1 MNKFA
6 SCLAELE
13 KIALLERL
21 VRLGATPIPGTPKLL
36 MKNRSPAELKALQ
49 GAVETG
55 WNKRVTD
62 PIMRMAEGPLR
73 RLPAGKLQNGARWVA
88 KQVAEDP
95 VGMGLANAIPIP
107 GATLAYQGVK
117 RGLERVI
124 DRVAPLG

>member
-1 MNKFA
+1 MSKFA

-36 MKNRSPAELKALQ
+36 MKNRSPAELKSLQ
-49 GAVETG
+49 GAVESA
-55 WNKRVTD
+55 WNSRVTN
-62 PIMRMAEGPLR
+62 PIMRAAEGPLS
-73 RLPAGKLQNGARWVA
+73 RLPAGKIQNGARWLA

-95 VGMGLANAIPIP
+95 VGMSLTNAIPIP

-117 RGLERVI
+117 RGLEKAI
-124 DRVAPLG
+124 DRFAPLG

>member
-6 SCLAELE
+6 SCLVELE

-62 PIMRMAEGPLR
+62 PIMRMAEGPLSK
-73 RLPAGKLQNGARWVA
+73 LPAGKLQNGARWVA
-88 KQVAEDP
+88 RQVAEDP

-107 GATLAYQGVK
+107 GATLAYQGAK
-117 RGLERVI
+117 RGLEKVI
-124 DRVAPLG
+124 DRVVPLG

>member
-1 MNKFA
+1 MRKFA
-6 SCLAELE
+6 ACLEALE
-13 KIALLERL
+13 KTALIERL
-21 VRLGATPIPGTPKLL
+21 VRLGATPIPGTPQLL

-49 GAVETG
+49 GAVESG
-55 WNKRVTD
+55 WNQRVTD
-62 PIMRMAEGPLR
+62 PIMRMAEKPLS

-117 RGLERVI
+117 RGLEKVI
-124 DRVAPLG
+124 DRFAPLG